1 MKFKYVTYA
10 LIAVVIFLSFTLLAT
25 NKDISRFKS
34 QISKFKLEN
43 QEFKEEINSKG
54 EKILR
59 QEQVILTQK
68 EAIETGLL
76 QIEGLKKVSNQI
88 KVVTETKIDTIVVT
102 NHDTVLTYINGINY
116 LKLPVKY
123 NYVSEFVNLDVDVNT
138 KGLSVNSISIPN
150 ESLITVGFKKQGLF
164 KPLLPVVEIKNSN
177 PYIATGSMQNI
188 TVVEEKRLID
198 NNKFWGGLGVLVG
211 LVIAR

>member
-177 PYIATGSMQNI
+177 PYISTGSMQNI